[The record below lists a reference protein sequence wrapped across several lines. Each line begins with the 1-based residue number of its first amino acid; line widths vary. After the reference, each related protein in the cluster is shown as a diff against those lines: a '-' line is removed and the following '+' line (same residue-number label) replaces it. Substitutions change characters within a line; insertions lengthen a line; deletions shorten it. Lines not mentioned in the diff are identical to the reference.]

1 MAEVV
6 SHGLEWDRSSENPAT
21 RRSGMIASLWNDP
34 RPCFR
39 RELGYGQRLRPF
51 EFGLFQFAEPES
63 VQAAE
68 RRDHAFDDLRARQ
81 PGLAA
86 QRIDPLGRALRGL
99 VRQFF
104 APDPQ

>member
-6 SHGLEWDRSSENPAT
+6 SHSLGWDRSSENPAT
-21 RRSGMIASLWNDP
+21 RRSGMIASLWDDS

-51 EFGLFQFAEPES
+51 EFRLLQLAEAQP

-68 RRDHAFDDLRARQ
+68 GGDHAFDDFRARQ

-99 VRQFF
+99 
-104 APDPQ
+104 